1 MKDKFVAIGVVLAS
15 LFLAVM
21 MNVLQPDAE
30 KASEPEAAI
39 AVKTAIVKKAQL
51 AMHVESQGIVAPRT
65 RTRIISEVSGLVL
78 DVADAFVVG
87 GTFKSGDML
96 LKLDPTDYEVALQ
109 RAKAKVIS
117 FKALMELENARSVQA
132 EKEWGMT
139 GRPTSEAPLLAL
151 RRPYL
156 LEAEANLLQ
165 AKAEVRQAE
174 IKLSKTIIR
183 ASYAGM
189 VSQKLADIGQFVT
202 MGTAI
207 GETFAIDFVEISDS
221 LKNTNVN
228 SPNTFEDS
236 DAPFLLQTKNVQN
249 RFATR
254 FLSPTELQIQ
264 FGSGNPADTTEDVI
278 PNSMNVGLGLPFEQD
293 KLTTAYSPTNFI
305 FTNTYGV
312 SPTNTTLTV
321 RYYTGGGVQSN
332 VLSNTI
338 TNLDNNNITFNKN
351 NLNQATSNYI
361 FNTVAANN
369 KIAASGGQDGD
380 TIEEIRQNSISQFST
395 QLRNVTQDDYLVRAL
410 SMPSKYGTISKGW
423 TQKPN
428 ADDGNTT
435 LDLYVLSNNL
445 NNKLNLASDTLKQN
459 LRTYINQYR
468 MIGDTI
474 SIKDAFIINFGVS
487 FEVITY
493 PNFNSNEVIERCI
506 SALKDYFLTDKWQ
519 INQPIIVPDIYVLLD
534 TLDGVQTVK
543 TVNIGNLAGTSSGYS
558 QWAYDM
564 SGANQNGTIYPSL
577 DPSIFELKYPD
588 TDIQGR
594 VVNL

>member
-1 MKDKFVAIGVVLAS
+1 VKDKFVAIGVVLAS

-207 GETFAIDFVEISDS
+207 GETFAIDFVEIR
-221 LKNTNVN
+221 L
-228 SPNTFEDS
+228 P
-236 DAPFLLQTKNVQN
+236 
-249 RFATR
+249 
-254 FLSPTELQIQ
+254 LSEKDLTMMDGLSSQAELRQKQI
-264 FGSGNPADTTEDVI
+264 
-278 PNSMNVGLGLPFEQD
+278 
-293 KLTTAYSPTNFI
+293 
-305 FTNTYGV
+305 
-312 SPTNTTLTV
+312 TLTGTV
-321 RYYTGGGVQSN
+321 DGIVTSWLATLARSEGVVDELNRSQYIVARVADPYGLSGSERNVPLRVGTFVKASIQGKVLKDVFKVPRSALLEGSRIGLVDDQALLKIIPVEVASTDDNHYYISEG
-332 VLSNTI
+332 L
-338 TNLDNNNITFNKN
+338 
-351 NLNQATSNYI
+351 
-361 FNTVAANN
+361 
-369 KIAASGGQDGD
+369 QDGHQ
-380 TIEEIRQNSISQFST
+380 I
-395 QLRNVTQDDYLVRAL
+395 VT
-410 SMPSKYGTISKGW
+410 
-423 TQKPN
+423 
-428 ADDGNTT
+428 
-435 LDLYVLSNNL
+435 
-445 NNKLNLASDTLKQN
+445 
-459 LRTYINQYR
+459 
-468 MIGDTI
+468 
-474 SIKDAFIINFGVS
+474 
-487 FEVITY
+487 
-493 PNFNSNEVIERCI
+493 
-506 SALKDYFLTDKWQ
+506 SALGT
-519 INQPIIVPDIYVLLD
+519 PIEGLKLRI
-534 TLDGVQTVK
+534 K
-543 TVNIGNLAGTSSGYS
+543 N
-558 QWAYDM
+558 
-564 SGANQNGTIYPSL
+564 
-577 DPSIFELKYPD
+577 DPSPVLIDGLA
-588 TDIQGR
+588 Q
-594 VVNL
+594 